1 MTLTL
6 KFGGATDADRIQALM
21 DELQGN
27 FRGEEGGEE
36 EEELE
41 TKGALEGEGA
51 EEDEE
56 QDRDLKATKKKNSQ
70 LLVPK
75 SYRS

>member
-1 MTLTL
+1 MTLAL

-21 DELQGN
+21 DEMQRN
-27 FRGEEGGEE
+27 FRGEGGGEE

-41 TKGALEGEGA
+41 EKGALEGEGA

-56 QDRDLKATKKKNSQ
+56 HDRDLKATTTKNSQ